1 MTGPFISYLSINIF
15 DFQILEDF
23 TFKDISMN
31 NWFFLYNKMEFFKNY
46 GNESTDEDS
55 EMSTEEVEDYGN
67 SDNGVL
73 RKGI

>member
-1 MTGPFISYLSINIF
+1 
-15 DFQILEDF
+15 
-23 TFKDISMN
+23 
-31 NWFFLYNKMEFFKNY
+31 MEFFKNY

>member
-1 MTGPFISYLSINIF
+1 
-15 DFQILEDF
+15 
-23 TFKDISMN
+23 
-31 NWFFLYNKMEFFKNY
+31 MEFFKNY

-73 RKGI
+73 RKGIKISFYVQATSVSKRSVNLS